1 MTLWRTLSLIA
12 FILLVLIIL
21 LLIFEGFLKNRYFH
35 EFKKDELLKK
45 TKSVNS
51 KNLIF
56 FTSGE
61 TRKYIKRYVLCR
73 TAYDK
78 YVICDFND
86 KYKFISFYIIL
97 YNWRNKA
104 IAVYDI
110 TENDTAKTSKIISVT
125 NNCKFV
131 NIVIKKVDDLE
142 INTNVIKPLT
152 TRKIQLFSFFQSIAI
167 FLGLFVANQLII
179 ELFGGPFKR
188 IYLDGIYNY
197 IAIFLMAIIS
207 IINYVVTSKALRKK
221 NSKYTSGGSL
231 EYEFF

>member
-1 MTLWRTLSLIA
+1 MTLWRTLVLIA
-12 FILLVLIIL
+12 FIVLVLIIL

-45 TKSVNS
+45 TKSINS

-73 TAYDK
+73 SAYDK
-78 YVICDFND
+78 YIICDYND
-86 KYKFISFYIIL
+86 KYYEISFYVIL
-97 YNWRNKA
+97 YNWRNKP

-110 TENDTAKTSKIISVT
+110 TEKNTEKTSKIISVS

-131 NIVIKKVDDLE
+131 NVVVKRVNDLE
-142 INTNVIKPLT
+142 INTNVIKPLSI
-152 TRKIQLFSFFQSIAI
+152 RKIQLYSLFQSLAI
-167 FLGLFVANQLII
+167 FLGLFIANELIVEI
-179 ELFGGPFKR
+179 FGGVFKQS
-188 IYLDGIYNY
+188 YLNSIYNHLFI
-197 IAIFLMAIIS
+197 IAIGVIAL
-207 IINYVVTSKALRKK
+207 INWVVTAKALRKR
-221 NSKYTSGGSL
+221 NCKYTNGGSL